1 MLARPNPSSVCPVII
16 QHFPHWEARLRY
28 LTIPTFVMLLAAHV
42 HAEEFVFHHENV
54 LGTSAELRIH
64 ADSRSIADAA
74 EEQVL
79 AHIDRLA
86 RIVSTYDP
94 QSEVVTWMAGDR
106 TANVSPEL
114 YELLLLSEQYE
125 QQTDGAF
132 NPRVGAVMT
141 LWKKAAAEGRLPD
154 DDQLRNA
161 VQRATRPIWRLN
173 AEKQSALIL
182 DAGTTALTFD
192 AIAKGYIIDHVT
204 EVALNLHGVSGV
216 VINIGGDLRVA
227 GTMSQRI
234 SVSSPTD
241 ESKSI
246 AVIDLGEKAIATSG
260 GYQRYFESDG
270 RRYSHI
276 IDPRT
281 GLPVNDST
289 SVSVIANTATAAD
302 AAATALSVMTVDEA
316 LNWCNARE
324 GFACLILDSVGKLHR
339 SRDWPSEKTQPE
351 GVLLTSVKSDEW
363 PRGAKLT
370 VSYEINNPST
380 TRYRRPYVAVWVED
394 ADGFPV
400 RTLVLWLQEGRGAR
414 WHRDLTRWYKQDQV
428 RRLVDGT
435 KLIGTVSAATRPPG
449 KYKAVWDGKDDH
461 GNFVPQGTYTLYI
474 EAAREHGTHQL
485 ASETIMIGP
494 KSQQGSL
501 KGNTEIKSVEFE
513 YKP

>member
-1 MLARPNPSSVCPVII
+1 L
-16 QHFPHWEARLRY
+16 
-28 LTIPTFVMLLAAHV
+28 FVLLLAAQV
-42 HAEEFVFHHENV
+42 HAEEFIFYHENV

-86 RIVSTYDP
+86 DIVSTYDP
-94 QSEVVTWMAGDR
+94 QSEVMRWMAGDR

-114 YELLLLSEQYE
+114 YELLLLSDQYE

-132 NPRVGAVMT
+132 NPRVGDVVT
-141 LWKKAAAEGRLPD
+141 LWKKAAAEGMLPD

-161 VQRATRPIWRLN
+161 VQRATRPVWRLN
-173 AEKQSALIL
+173 ADNQNALIL
-182 DAGTTALTFD
+182 DAGTTALTLD
-192 AIAKGYIIDHVT
+192 AIAKGYIIDKAT
-204 EVALNLHGVSGV
+204 EAALNLLSVSGV

-234 SVSSPTD
+234 TVSSPTD

-246 AVIDLGEKAIATSG
+246 AVIDLGEKALATSG
-260 GYQRYFESDG
+260 GYQRYFEIDG
-270 RRYSHI
+270 CKYNHI
-276 IDPRT
+276 VDPRT
-281 GLPVNDST
+281 GRPVNGST
-289 SVSVIANTATAAD
+289 SVSVIANTAAAAD
-302 AAATALSVMTVDEA
+302 AAATALSVMTVEEA
-316 LNWCNARE
+316 LNWCNVHE

-339 SRDWPSEKTQPE
+339 SRDWPSETTQPD

-363 PRGAKLT
+363 PQGAKLT

-461 GNFVPQGTYTLYI
+461 GNFVSQGTYTLYV
-474 EAAREHGTHQL
+474 EAAREHGSHQL
-485 ASETIMIGP
+485 DSETITISLKP
-494 KSQQGSL
+494 QQGSL

>member
-1 MLARPNPSSVCPVII
+1 MYLVIPLSV
-16 QHFPHWEARLRY
+16 LL
-28 LTIPTFVMLLAAHV
+28 LTAHI
-42 HAEEFVFHHENV
+42 HAEEFTFHHENV

-79 AHIDRLA
+79 AQIDRYA
-86 RIVSTYDP
+86 RVLSTYDP
-94 QSEVVTWMAGDR
+94 NSEVTRWIAGDLG
-106 TANVSPEL
+106 TKVSSEL
-114 YELLLLSEQYE
+114 YDLLVLCEHFE
-125 QQTDGAF
+125 KQTDGAF
-132 NPRVGAVMT
+132 NPRVGAASA
-141 LWKKAAAEGRLPD
+141 LWKRAAVAGKLPD
-154 DDQLRNA
+154 DNELRIA
-161 VQRATRPIWRLN
+161 AQRGTRPAWRLD
-173 AEKQSALIL
+173 AETRSALIL
-182 DAGTTALTFD
+182 ESGTRSLTFD
-192 AIAKGYIIDHVT
+192 AIAKGYIIDQVSDS
-204 EVALNLHGVSGV
+204 ALKLPGVGGV

-227 GTMSQRI
+227 GTVSQRI
-234 SVSSPTD
+234 TVSSPTD

-260 GYQRYFESDG
+260 GYHRFFEVDG

-281 GLPVNDST
+281 GRPVNEST
-289 SVSVIANTATAAD
+289 SVSVIADTAAAAD
-302 AAATALSVMTVDEA
+302 AAATALSVMTVEQA

-324 GFACLILDSVGKLHR
+324 GFDCLILDSAGKLHR
-339 SRDWPSEKTQPE
+339 SRDWPNDKTLAA
-351 GVLLTSVKSDEW
+351 GARLTSVNPEEW

-380 TRYRRPYVAVWVED
+380 TRYRQPYVAVWVED

-428 RRLVDGT
+428 RQLVDGT

-449 KYKAVWDGKDDH
+449 KYKAVWDGKDDQ
-461 GNFVPQGTYTLYI
+461 GNLVTQGKYTLHI

-485 ASETIMIGP
+485 ASATITIGLQP
-494 KSQQGSL
+494 QRGSL
-501 KGNTEIKSVEFE
+501 EGNTEIKSVQFE
-513 YKP
+513 YVP

>member
-1 MLARPNPSSVCPVII
+1 MMMARSNPSSLCPVII
-16 QHFPHWEARLRY
+16 QYFPHWEARLRY
-28 LTIPTFVMLLAAHV
+28 LTIPLFALLLATHI
-42 HAEEFVFHHENV
+42 HAEEFIFHHENV
-54 LGTSAELRIH
+54 LSTSAELRIH
-64 ADSRSIADAA
+64 ADSRSIAVAA

-86 RIVSTYDP
+86 HIVSTYDL

-106 TANVSPEL
+106 TAMSPEL
-114 YELLLLSEQYE
+114 YELLLLSDQYE

-141 LWKKAAAEGRLPD
+141 LWKKAAAEGKLPD
-154 DDQLRNA
+154 DDRLRNA
-161 VQRATRPIWRLN
+161 VQRASRPVWRLN
-173 AEKQSALIL
+173 TANQNALLL
-182 DAGTTALTFD
+182 DRGTTALTFD
-192 AIAKGYIIDHVT
+192 AIAKGFIIDKAT
-204 EVALNLHGVSGV
+204 EAALKLHGVSAV

-227 GTMSQRI
+227 GTTPQQVT
-234 SVSSPTD
+234 VSWPTD

-246 AVIDLGEKAIATSG
+246 AVIDLSEKAIATSG
-260 GYQRYFESDG
+260 GYQRFFEIDG

-281 GLPVNDST
+281 GRPVDHSA
-289 SVSVIANTATAAD
+289 SVSVIANTAAAAD
-302 AAATALSVMTVDEA
+302 AAATALSVMTVEEA
-316 LNWCNARE
+316 LSWCNARE
-324 GFACLILDSVGKLHR
+324 GFACLILDSVGKRHR
-339 SRDWPSEKTQPE
+339 SRYWPSEKTHPE
-351 GVLLTSVKSDEW
+351 GVLLTSMKSDEW
-363 PRGAKLT
+363 PQGAKLT
-370 VSYEINNPST
+370 VSYEINNPGT

-435 KLIGTVSAATRPPG
+435 KLIGAVSAATRPPG
-449 KYKAVWDGKDDH
+449 KYKVVWDGKDDH

-474 EAAREHGTHQL
+474 EAAREHGSHQL
-485 ASETIMIGP
+485 ASETITIGP

>member
-1 MLARPNPSSVCPVII
+1 MVAISSPSSVFPVII
-16 QHFPHWEARLRY
+16 RHFPHWKARLRY
-28 LTIPTFVMLLAAHV
+28 ITIPLFVLLLAAYIP
-42 HAEEFVFHHENV
+42 AEEFVFHHENV

-74 EEQVL
+74 EEQAL

-86 RIVSTYDP
+86 RILSTYDP
-94 QSEVVTWMAGDR
+94 NTEVRRWIAGELDQK
-106 TANVSPEL
+106 VSSEL

-132 NPRVGAVMT
+132 NPRVGTVVA
-141 LWKKAAAEGRLPD
+141 LWKNAATVGKLPD
-154 DDQLRNA
+154 EDQLRIA
-161 VQRATRPIWRLN
+161 VQRATRPVWRLD

-192 AIAKGYIIDHVT
+192 AIAKGYIIDKVT
-204 EVALNLHGVSGV
+204 EVALSLHGVSGV

-227 GTMSQRI
+227 GTTSQQI
-234 SVSSPTD
+234 TVSSPTD

-246 AVIDLGEKAIATSG
+246 AVIDLSKKAIATSG
-260 GYQRYFESDG
+260 GYQRFFEIDG
-270 RRYSHI
+270 CKYSHI
-276 IDPRT
+276 VNPRT
-281 GLPVNDST
+281 GRPVNDST
-289 SVSVIANTATAAD
+289 SVSVIANTAAAAD
-302 AAATALSVMTVDEA
+302 AAATALSVMTVEEA
-316 LNWCNARE
+316 LRWCNARE
-324 GFACLILDSVGKLHR
+324 GFACLILDSAGKVFR
-339 SRDWPSEKTQPE
+339 SRDWPSEKAHPD

-380 TRYRRPYVAVWVED
+380 TRYRRPYVAIWVED
-394 ADGFPV
+394 ANGFPV

-414 WHRDLTRWYKQDQV
+414 WHRDLTRWYKQDHV
-428 RRLVDGT
+428 RQLVDGT

-461 GNFVPQGTYTLYI
+461 GNFVPQGAYTLYV

-485 ASETIMIGP
+485 ASETITIGLKP
-494 KSQQGSL
+494 QQGSL
-501 KGNTEIKSVEFE
+501 KGNTEIKYVEFE

>member
-1 MLARPNPSSVCPVII
+1 
-16 QHFPHWEARLRY
+16 LRY
-28 LTIPTFVMLLAAHV
+28 LAIPLFVLLLTAHI
-42 HAEEFVFHHENV
+42 HAEEFIFHHENV

-64 ADSRSIADAA
+64 ADSRSIAEAA

-79 AHIDRLA
+79 AHIDRLSH
-86 RIVSTYDP
+86 IVSTYDP
-94 QSEVVTWMAGDR
+94 QSDLVRWMAGDR

-125 QQTDGAF
+125 KQTDGAF
-132 NPRVGAVMT
+132 NPRVGAIVT
-141 LWKKAAAEGRLPD
+141 LWKNAANEGRLPD

-161 VQRATRPIWRLN
+161 VQLTTRPAWRLDTDN
-173 AEKQSALIL
+173 QNALIL
-182 DAGTTALTFD
+182 NAGTTALTFD
-192 AIAKGYIIDHVT
+192 AIAKGYIIDHAT
-204 EVALNLHGVSGV
+204 EVAMNLHGVSGV

-227 GTMSQRI
+227 GTTSQRVT
-234 SVSSPTD
+234 VSSPTD

-246 AVIDLGEKAIATSG
+246 AAIDLGEKSLATSG
-260 GYQRYFESDG
+260 GYQRYFVIDG
-270 RRYSHI
+270 HKYSHI
-276 IDPRT
+276 VDPRT
-281 GLPVNDST
+281 GRPMKDST
-289 SVSVIANTATAAD
+289 SVSVIANTAAAAD
-302 AAATALSVMTVDEA
+302 AAATALSVMTVEEA
-316 LNWCNARE
+316 LSWCNARE

-339 SRDWPSEKTQPE
+339 SRDWPREKTHPE

-363 PRGAKLT
+363 PQGAKLT

-414 WHRDLTRWYKQDQV
+414 WHRDLARWYKQDQV

-449 KYKAVWDGKDDH
+449 KYKTVWDGKDDH
-461 GNFVPQGTYTLYI
+461 GNFVPQGKYTLYI

-485 ASETIMIGP
+485 ASETITIGP
-494 KSQQGSL
+494 KRQQGSL

>member
-1 MLARPNPSSVCPVII
+1 
-16 QHFPHWEARLRY
+16 LRY
-28 LTIPTFVMLLAAHV
+28 LTIPLFVLFLAAHI
-42 HAEEFVFHHENV
+42 HADEFVFHHENV
-54 LGTSAELRIH
+54 LGTSAELRIC
-64 ADSRSIADAA
+64 AGSRSIADAA
-74 EEQVL
+74 EEQLL
-79 AHIDRLA
+79 AHIDRLGH
-86 RIVSTYDP
+86 IVSTYDP
-94 QSEVVTWMAGDR
+94 QSEVVRWMAGER
-106 TANVSPEL
+106 TANMSPEL
-114 YELLLLSEQYE
+114 YELLLLCDQYE

-141 LWKKAAAEGRLPD
+141 LWKNAATVGRLPAN
-154 DDQLRNA
+154 DQLRNA
-161 VQRATRPIWRLN
+161 VQRATRPVWRLDVEN
-173 AEKQSALIL
+173 ESAFIL

-204 EVALNLHGVSGV
+204 EVAMNLHGVSGV

-227 GTMSQRI
+227 GAMSQRI
-234 SVSSPTD
+234 SVSSPID

-246 AVIDLGEKAIATSG
+246 AVIDLDEKAIATSG
-260 GYQRYFESDG
+260 GYQRYFEIDG
-270 RRYSHI
+270 CKHSHI
-276 IDPRT
+276 VDPRT
-281 GLPVNDST
+281 GRPVNHST
-289 SVSVIANTATAAD
+289 SVSVIANTAAAAD
-302 AAATALSVMTVDEA
+302 AAATALSVMTVEEA

-339 SRDWPSEKTQPE
+339 SRDWPSEETQPE
-351 GVLLTSVKSDEW
+351 GVLLTSLKSDEW
-363 PRGAKLT
+363 PQGAKLT

-474 EAAREHGTHQL
+474 EAAREHGSHQL
-485 ASETIMIGP
+485 ASETITIGP

-501 KGNTEIKSVEFE
+501 KGNTEINSVEFE
-513 YKP
+513 YEP